1 MIPTWFQRGSK
12 TAPTWCQ
19 HGSHS
24 EVRLVSWD
32 LTVRFR
38 CRCRCRCCCCSCSCC
53 CRRCCCCCRCR
64 RRRRCCCCCCRHRR
78 RRHCHCRCRCR
89 CRRCRRRSWCFL
101 RRKKA
106 MLRCQITPEKWN
118 PSTKKNRSALTR
130 GIYPSRPGGPSKESV
145 STLYLSVLGGRPPRP
160 PWGQRAPLAPPGI
173 ALTRPKLGIPKIE
186 ICSGRPDPPFLY
198 LFSKKKRG

>member
-38 CRCRCRCCCCSCSCC
+38 CRCRCCCCSCSCC
-53 CRRCCCCCRCR
+53 CCRRCCCCRCR
-64 RRRRCCCCCCRHRR
+64 RRRCCCCCCCRHRR

-118 PSTKKNRSALTR
+118 PSTKKSLRADARNLPLQAGGAKQRKRIDAL
-130 GIYPSRPGGPSKESV
+130 PLCAGGETPQ
-145 STLYLSVLGGRPPRP
+145 TPLGAACPLSPPRNSAY
-160 PWGQRAPLAPPGI
+160 APQV
-173 ALTRPKLGIPKIE
+173 RHPKNRNLFG
-186 ICSGRPDPPFLY
+186 SAGPPFFIPVLE
-198 LFSKKKRG
+198 KKRG